1 MSIFNFFNHKKDE
14 SQQSDMTGTSRNQNL
29 PGVCDTPL
37 DSQYTPDRIITIGK
51 RDIFVFGSNLAGRHG
66 GGAARIA
73 MNRFG
78 AIYGRGEGLQGNSYA
93 IPTMQGRVET
103 IQPYVDRFIEFARRE
118 KALTFY
124 VTKIG
129 CGIAGFKA
137 AEIAPLF
144 AKAIVIPNI
153 RLPKDFFDII
163 SQGNKIDNIQ
173 KDLFVHAHG
182 VTRTFADLV
191 ISRNNDEEFRNPG
204 EVMSF
209 LSQYFDRFRQTGD
222 KVAFIAVRVFWNII
236 NDETLFANGQL
247 NVTALKDR
255 LLGFESYSGK
265 IDLAYEFH
273 CREKLFNLV
282 AYLNLFR
289 RYRNAH
295 ELLRDIDQ
303 SGITRFSHCGP
314 NCDYSMSPVRA
325 GLGYPIFYF
334 ERFLNENW
342 ENLLNADGTLDS
354 KKLDE
359 LMFNNHDRELKKYG
373 LEATI
378 ARNYL
383 DDAPCHPEVFF
394 PKTIGTGPVYVKHY
408 DGRFTR
414 SCGEGKGP
422 NRIPDYLGYEAVTEI
437 LKNDS
442 RYESINGYF
451 IPKHDITLPI
461 LGDWR
466 DPWIKDFNNLEE
478 KRNFINSLRRRS
490 HGC

>member
-1 MSIFNFFNHKKDE
+1 MSIFNFLNHKKDE
-14 SQQSDMTGTSRNQNL
+14 SQQSETAGTTESHNF

-37 DSQYTPDRIITIGK
+37 DSQYTPDRINTLGK

-73 MNRFG
+73 LNRFG
-78 AIYGRGEGLQGNSYA
+78 AIYGQGEGLQGNSYA
-93 IPTMQGRVET
+93 IPTMQGGVET
-103 IQPYVDRFIEFARRE
+103 IKPYVDRFIEFAQRE

-129 CGIAGFKA
+129 CGIAGFKVA
-137 AEIAPLF
+137 DIAPLF
-144 AKAIVIPNI
+144 ADAVGVTNI

-163 SQGNKIDNIQ
+163 SQANKIDNIRE
-173 KDLFVHAHG
+173 DLFVHAHG

-191 ISRNNDEEFRNPG
+191 ISQNCDEGFRDPG

-209 LSQYFDRFRQTGD
+209 LSQYFDRFKRTGD
-222 KVAFIAVRVFWNII
+222 DVAFIAVRVFWNII
-236 NDETLFANGQL
+236 NDETLFANGRL

-255 LLGFESYSGK
+255 LLGFESYIGK

-289 RYRNAH
+289 RYSNAG
-295 ELLRDIDQ
+295 ELLRDIDHT
-303 SGITRFSHCGP
+303 GIARFSHCGP
-314 NCDYSMSPVRA
+314 NCDYYMMSPVKA
-325 GLGYPIFYF
+325 GMGYPLFYF

-342 ENLLNADGTLDS
+342 RHLLRSDGTLDS

-359 LMFNNHDRELKKYG
+359 LMFNKHERGLRKYG
-373 LEATI
+373 LEAVLKHDYNIYACWGAFT
-378 ARNYL
+378 
-383 DDAPCHPEVFF
+383 
-394 PKTIGTGPVYVKHY
+394 PKKLGTGPVYIDLGEGNY
-408 DGRFTR
+408 AI
-414 SCGEGKGP
+414 SCGEGAGP
-422 NRIPDYLGYEAVTEI
+422 NHIPDYLGYEAITEI

-442 RYESINGYF
+442 RYESIGGYF
-451 IPKHDITLPI
+451 IPKYDITLPI

-466 DPWIKDFNNLEE
+466 DPWIKEFDDLEE
-478 KRNFINSLRRRS
+478 KRNFISEVRQKRN
-490 HGC
+490 

>member
-37 DSQYTPDRIITIGK
+37 DSQYTPDRIITLGK

-73 MNRFG
+73 LNRFG
-78 AIYGRGEGLQGNSYA
+78 AVYGQGEGLQGNSYA
-93 IPTMQGRVET
+93 IPTMQGGVET
-103 IQPYVDRFIEFARRE
+103 IQPYVDRFIECARRE

-129 CGIAGFKA
+129 CGIAGFKV

-144 AKAIVIPNI
+144 AKAIGIPNI

-163 SQGNKIDNIQ
+163 CQGNKIDNIRE
-173 KDLFVHAHG
+173 DLFVHAHG

-191 ISRNNDEEFRNPG
+191 IYRNSDEEFRNPG

-222 KVAFIAVRVFWNII
+222 EVAFIAVRVFWNII
-236 NDETLFANGQL
+236 NDETVFADGQL
-247 NVTALKDR
+247 NITALKEQM
-255 LLGFESYSGK
+255 LGSESYSGK
-265 IDLAYEFH
+265 LGHAYEFH
-273 CREKLFNLV
+273 CREKLYNMV

-289 RYRNAH
+289 RYQNAH
-295 ELLRDIDQ
+295 ELLSDLDQ

-325 GLGYPIFYF
+325 GHGYPIFYF

-342 ENLLNADGTLDS
+342 EKIQTPDGTLDPQR
-354 KKLDE
+354 LNE
-359 LMFNNHDRELKKYG
+359 LMFNRHERGLRKYG
-373 LEATI
+373 LEAVLEHDYNLYACWGAYT
-378 ARNYL
+378 
-383 DDAPCHPEVFF
+383 
-394 PKTIGTGPVYVKHY
+394 PKKIGTGPVYIDLDNGNY
-408 DGRFTR
+408 AI
-414 SCGEGKGP
+414 SCGEGAGP
-422 NRIPDYLGYEAVTEI
+422 NHIPNYLGYEAVTEI

-466 DPWIKDFNNLEE
+466 DPWIKEFDNLEE
-478 KRNFINSLRRRS
+478 KKNFIDSLRRRS
-490 HGC
+490 RGC